1 MADETLNLAFQQFL
15 AEQKKT
21 NQLLHQ
27 QAAGDK
33 KGDNIIASTRNA
45 AAEMINDSR
54 LAIKNRKEHDQ
65 TQEAIVSA
73 EKENTKKVETVES
86 AVTKS
91 GDKQTKAIEDLVGAQ
106 TTAQSAATK
115 SAAATTTAVKS
126 SNANAFNHHLAAQQ
140 QYEETKEREMR
151 LLKVNEEQYEDI
163 IKQRKIVEESK
174 KELKE
179 MGEAIK
185 GDAKLN
191 KEYQKKD
198 LQLKREQAKLTA
210 RENRRGLLG
219 RFKTNVAASKPV
231 QMLGDV
237 KRKFIDPVKGFFKKF
252 PKIIGLALAA
262 LLLIFVNSD
271 FYQKTFK
278 FLKEYF
284 AGKSSFGEVIDDI
297 TFFLGSLVV
306 GLVLLKKAIIPLLA
320 HIGRA
325 ALIKAFTALG
335 VSSAVLAKLGLGP
348 KVPTTTTTTITNPQ
362 QQPPKK
368 LPQTA
373 NQNVRG
379 TSSVPPASQAV
390 VNAQKRALQAGGP
403 GAARA
408 MAGQAPPVATGS
420 QKNPALN
427 TQPGRTAAL
436 VSKFPALG
444 RIVKVIPFLGPAVG
458 AVQVFN
464 ALNDDS
470 LSPAQKKK
478 TVGSFIGGTALTA
491 AAASVGMLIGGPP
504 MSAIMGVVG
513 YLLGDKL
520 GEYITGMIL
529 GENIE
534 SQVNRDIQRARNA
547 LRGTDVQRAAD
558 VERLQGRIQET
569 KTKMTNPKLRRQDR
583 ATLMERIRKD
593 QAAIGRI
600 QMQTPDAVAQM
611 EGMKPVTGSG
621 GGTGNGQPVIVAP
634 TVNQGP
640 VTEEKTALGG
650 NIPVVDP
657 SGLAMLARAAGSVQ

>member
-27 QAAGDK
+27 QAVGEE
-33 KGDNIIASTRNA
+33 KGDNIIASARNS

-65 TQEAIVSA
+65 TQEAIVNA

-151 LLKVNEEQYEDI
+151 LLKVNEEQYEGI
-163 IKQRKIVEESK
+163 LEQRSIVENSR

-191 KEYQKKD
+191 KEYQKLD
-198 LQLKREQAKLTA
+198 LQLKRDQAKLTA

-231 QMLGDV
+231 QMLGDA
-237 KRKFIDPVKGFFKKF
+237 KRKFIDPITGFFKKF
-252 PKIIGLALAA
+252 PKIIGVALAA
-262 LLLIFVNSD
+262 LLLIFVNSE

-284 AGKSSFGEVIDDI
+284 AGKNSFGEVIDDI
-297 TFFLGSLVV
+297 TFYLGSLVV

-335 VSSAVLAKLGLGP
+335 VSSAALAKIGLGP
-348 KVPTTTTTTITNPQ
+348 KVPTPKA
-362 QQPPKK
+362 PPAGPPANQNLKS
-368 LPQTA
+368 A

-390 VNAQKRALQAGGP
+390 TKAQKQALQLGGAA
-403 GAARA
+403 AARA
-408 MAGQAPPVATGS
+408 QAMKTPTPPVARGS
-420 QKNPALN
+420 GSNPALN
-427 TQPGRTAAL
+427 TQPGRRAAL

-444 RIVKVIPFLGPAVG
+444 KLLKFVPFLGPVVG
-458 AVQVFN
+458 GVQVFN
-464 ALNDDS
+464 DLTDDS

-478 TVGSFIGGTALTA
+478 SVGSFIGGTALTA
-491 AAASVGMLIGGPP
+491 AAASIGMAIGGPP
-504 MSAIMGVVG
+504 MSAIMGISG

-520 GEYITGMIL
+520 GEYVTGMIL

-534 SQVNRDIQRARNA
+534 SQVKRDIQRAKDA

-569 KTKMTNPKLRRQDR
+569 RGKM
-583 ATLMERIRKD
+583 ATATGYSKAKFAKRIKDD

-600 QMQTPDAVAQM
+600 QSVTPDAVAQM
-611 EGMKPVTGSG
+611 EAMKPLPGSG